1 MRNRQDRAFLELG
14 RDDVLDELIVFL
26 VDVGG
31 GFVNQDDLALL
42 EEGSTDAEKL
52 LFAD

>member
-1 MRNRQDRAFLELG
+1 
-14 RDDVLDELIVFL
+14 LDELVIFL

-31 GFVNQDDLALL
+31 GFVDKDDLALL

-52 LFAD
+52 FLAD